1 MPPVTRRSLART
13 FEAVDQVVVDG
24 LFNGVAIGLLALAEG
39 LRHALRGQ
47 LQTAMWGGM
56 AFLVAFGIWYI
67 LRVPD
72 TLLGLLGVFRR

>member
-1 MPPVTRRSLART
+1 MPPITRRSLARS

-24 LFNGVAIGLLALAEG
+24 LFNGVAIALLALAEG
-39 LRHALRGQ
+39 LRHALRGR
-47 LQTAMWGGM
+47 LQTAMWVGM
-56 AFLVAFGIWYI
+56 AFLVGFGIWYI